1 MIDFFLRYIETEKR
15 LSPHTVKAYKSD
27 LEQLALYLSVE
38 YEMTEVQKADFQI
51 LRSWVMSLVESKLD
65 HRSVNRK
72 IATLRSFYGFLV
84 RRKHILIDPTPRIV
98 ALKTDKKLPVFVE
111 ETQTQFLFDEVTFA
125 DDFNGHRDRLVLEM
139 LYGTGIRLSELIGL
153 KTVGVHFF
161 DRTIK
166 VLGKRNKQRIIPV
179 GEVLMLC
186 IQKYLQTYRLHFNT
200 EGTPNYLLLTDD
212 GEQTY
217 PVLIQRIVKNYLSL
231 VTTLSQKSPHVL
243 RHTYATHLLN
253 RGADLN
259 AIKDLLGHSSLA
271 ATQVYTHNNIER
283 LKKAY
288 QEAHPKA

>member
-1 MIDFFLRYIETEKR
+1 MVDFFLRYIETERR
-15 LSPHTVKAYKSD
+15 LSPHTVIAYRGD
-27 LEQLALYLSVE
+27 IEQLVAYLE
-38 YEMTEVQKADFQI
+38 THYDTAEAHKADFQM
-51 LRSWVMSLVESKLD
+51 LRSWIMSLVESKLD

-72 IATLRSFYGFLV
+72 IATLRSFYGFLL
-84 RRKHILIDPTPRIV
+84 RRKHIAVDPTTRIV
-98 ALKTDKKLPVFVE
+98 ALKTDKKLPIFVE
-111 ETQTQFLFDEVTFA
+111 ESQTDFLLEEVAFA

-153 KTVGVHFF
+153 KTTDVHFF

-166 VLGKRNKQRIIPV
+166 VLGKRNKQRVVPA
-179 GEVLMLC
+179 GEVLMAC
-186 IQKYLQTYRLHFNT
+186 IEKYLAAYRSHFNT
-200 EGTPNYLLLTDD
+200 EGTPVYLLLTDD

-217 PVLIQRIVKNYLSL
+217 PVLIQRIVKNYLGL

-271 ATQVYTHNNIER
+271 ATQVYTHNNIEQ
-283 LKKAY
+283 LKKTY
-288 QEAHPKA
+288 QKAHPKA